1 LNRVQTI
8 ISNYAQK
15 GFQTDTELLDQND
28 KMRQSLNN
36 NGSTD
41 EEDNNL
47 INDEFLVTH
56 PLYK

>member
-1 LNRVQTI
+1 VQTI